1 MVTDILALL
10 AALAIGSVPL
20 SWLLARYRFGVD
32 LRTVGDGNV
41 GSGNLIH
48 LGGMP
53 AVLAATILD
62 LLKGAAAVA
71 LAIAITSDEWV
82 VLTAG
87 VLVVVGH
94 VFPPW
99 LAFHGGRG
107 AAAAIGVGWALFP
120 LSGLVMLA
128 LGLVTLVA
136 TRRTPIAIACAVI
149 ALIVVAVVIERDASR
164 LLFVALLFIGVGLKD
179 AVDRVL
185 ARRASG

>member
-1 MVTDILALL
+1 MAADILALFV
-10 AALAIGSVPL
+10 ALFIGSVPL
-20 SWLLARYRFGVD
+20 SWLLARYRYGVD
-32 LRTVGDGNV
+32 LRVIGDRNV
-41 GSGNLIH
+41 GSGALMRV
-48 LGGMP
+48 GGMP
-53 AVLAATILD
+53 AVVVATILD

-71 LAIAITSDEWV
+71 IALALATAEWV
-82 VLTAG
+82 ALTAG

-94 VFPPW
+94 IFPPW

-128 LGLVTLVA
+128 VGLVTLVA
-136 TRRTPIAIACAVI
+136 SRRTPIAIACALISLI
-149 ALIVVAVVIERDASR
+149 AVAAVIERDSGR

-179 AVDRVL
+179 AFDRIR